1 MIEAMAEEMAPE
13 IDAVM
18 SQSKKTMKLLMTK
31 VTWLTSYM
39 LWLFESAKTGK
50 VSGLL
55 KC

>member
-1 MIEAMAEEMAPE
+1 
-13 IDAVM
+13 
-18 SQSKKTMKLLMTK
+18 LMTK
-31 VTWLTSYM
+31 VRWLTSYM

>member
-31 VTWLTSYM
+31 VRWLTSYM